1 MLDGMVELMS
11 SSRELK
17 PIDWSISFASS
28 SFGPTAEMILR
39 CVRNLCDDDWCKAAW
54 YKIYAYHDA
63 ARRYLP
69 YRGHR
74 LTKRMSNG
82 PNVEP
87 AIQILLSDQR
97 QMRCSTLT
105 VIVAPGRGTAIDGQW
120 VRGWPCCYFVFQ
132 GARAAEPLDGPAV
145 FRRKHEHKLTA
156 VNPRIRTGTR
166 ERHQGETV
174 SWATIEFAL

>member
-1 MLDGMVELMS
+1 MLDGMVDLMS

-54 YKIYAYHDA
+54 YKIYIYHDA

-74 LTKRMSNG
+74 RLTKRMSNG
-82 PNVEP
+82 STVEP

-97 QMRCSTLT
+97 QMRCSTLYWRTAT
-105 VIVAPGRGTAIDGQW
+105 VIVALGRGTAIDG
-120 VRGWPCCYFVFQ
+120 
-132 GARAAEPLDGPAV
+132 
-145 FRRKHEHKLTA
+145 
-156 VNPRIRTGTR
+156 
-166 ERHQGETV
+166 
-174 SWATIEFAL
+174 